1 MLLVFG
7 SINLDLVVPVA
18 TLPRPGE
25 TVLGGALLTG
35 PGGKGANQAH
45 AAQRYLAAP
54 GAPVASTGRVRLVGA
69 VGADAFAEPAL
80 AGLQAA
86 AVDLAGVRREAG
98 CATGVA
104 LISVRST
111 GDNSIVVAPGANG
124 RPQAAWVD
132 EGLLAASEALLL
144 QMELPPEQSLAL
156 AVRARQRG
164 LPVLLNAA
172 PWVPGLQLPAGLLDW
187 LIVNE
192 GELVQAAMAHG
203 LGSEAALRID
213 AAATAVRLAGALR
226 CAVLLTLGGQGALL
240 ADAGGVT
247 ARAGA
252 PPVVVVDT
260 TGAGDTC
267 CGVFAAALAEGRPA
281 ADALRRAVVA
291 ASLACTRWG
300 AQSAQPL
307 RAEID
312 AALAAPTT

>member
-18 TLPRPGE
+18 SWPRPGE

-45 AAQRYLAAP
+45 AAQRYLGTP
-54 GAPVASTGRVRLVGA
+54 RGPEGRVSLFGA

-80 AGLQAA
+80 AGLRAA
-86 AVDLAGVRREAG
+86 GVDLAGVRRETG

-104 LISVRST
+104 LISVRGS
-111 GDNSIVVAPGANG
+111 GENSIVVAPGANA

-132 EGLLAASEALLL
+132 DGLLAACGALLL
-144 QMELPPEQSLAL
+144 QMELPPAESLAL
-156 AVRARQRG
+156 AQRAKRQG
-164 LPVLLNAA
+164 VPVLLNAA
-172 PWVPGLQLPAGLLDW
+172 PWTAGEPLPAGVLDW
-187 LIVNE
+187 LVVNE
-192 GELVQAAMAHG
+192 GELAQAAAGRG
-203 LGSEAALRID
+203 LGTGAPLHAEAP
-213 AAATAVRLAGALR
+213 AAAVHLAGALG
-226 CAVLLTLGGQGALL
+226 CGVLLTLGAHGALL
-240 ADAGGVT
+240 ADAGGV
-247 ARAGA
+247 RAQA
-252 PPVVVVDT
+252 PALPVDVVDT

-281 ADALRRAVVA
+281 AEALHRAVVA

-312 AALAAPTT
+312 AALGART